1 MKLFFSEFKANY
13 QKYHFPYQVWLLK
26 EAGDEAEKIYENGF
40 LPIRSIPNVYYL
52 ARSIRVDLEKFEQSS
67 ENRRILRKTEGF
79 ESDLVPI
86 SEFNYTPQIQKF
98 CKDYLAK
105 KFGQES
111 ITAAGIK
118 SIFKS
123 GIYNYVFVWKERKT
137 QKEIGY
143 AVSFISPSFVQY
155 AHAFYDL
162 RYFEQSLGAR
172 MMLEA
177 VNWAKESNKKYIYL
191 GTCYE
196 KNALYKTEFKG
207 VEFFNGFRWSQN
219 LEELKELVRD
229 RPARQQPSPQ
239 AMAGG
244 DRVDGE
250 YLLKNK
256 EYLEKFYQSDL
267 KSILLKYGLSVI
279 FK

>member
-13 QKYHFPYQVWLLK
+13 QKYHFPYQVWLFK
-26 EAGDEAEKIYENGF
+26 ETGDEVEKIYQNGF
-40 LPIRSIPNVYYL
+40 LPVRSIPNVYYL
-52 ARSIRVDLEKFEQSS
+52 ARSIRVDLEKFEPSS
-67 ENRRILRKTEGF
+67 ENRRILRKTEDF
-79 ESDLVPI
+79 ESDLVLI
-86 SEFNYTPQIQKF
+86 SEFNYTPHIQKF
-98 CKDYLAK
+98 CKDYMAK
-105 KFGQES
+105 KFGQGS

-123 GIYNYVFVWKERKT
+123 GIYNHVFVWKERKT

-143 AVSFISPSFVQY
+143 AVSFISSSFAQY

-162 RYFEQSLGAR
+162 QYFEQSLGSR

-196 KNALYKTEFKG
+196 KNAFYKTEFKG

-219 LEELKELVRD
+219 LEELKELVRN
-229 RPARQQPSPQ
+229 R
-239 AMAGG
+239 
-244 DRVDGE
+244 DRVDEE
-250 YLLKNK
+250 YLLKDK
-256 EYLEKFYQSDL
+256 DYLEKFYQSDL
-267 KSILLKYGLSVI
+267 KSILLKYGLPVI